1 VYTTE
6 SLKKKLLHSMSA
18 THSLFAFLKKEVI
31 LKHKTYLHILEEHPL
46 SVFLCFIKTI
56 EEGLVKKEI

>member
-1 VYTTE
+1 
-6 SLKKKLLHSMSA
+6 MSV

-56 EEGLVKKEI
+56 IEGLGLKKDIGRK